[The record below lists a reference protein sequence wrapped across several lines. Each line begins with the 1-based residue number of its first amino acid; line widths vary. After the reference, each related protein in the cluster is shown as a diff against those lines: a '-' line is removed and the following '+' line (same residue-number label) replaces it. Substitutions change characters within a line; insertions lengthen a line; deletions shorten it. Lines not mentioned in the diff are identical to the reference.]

1 VEGVIQLIDTVLGG
15 AVIALL
21 VGLLL
26 GLEREHAKK
35 PDEALFAGVRTFPI
49 LSISGYLGAL
59 AARHG
64 APLVL
69 PAVILGIG
77 ALGVASY
84 LRSPD
89 ENAGATTE
97 ATAIA
102 APLVGALIL
111 WTGPLPAASIGVLLT
126 VLLTLKAPLHRFAGA
141 ISREEILAILK
152 FAVVAVVLVPLLP
165 AEPLGPYGAL
175 VPRHLGIVVLILSGV
190 SLAGYLMVKLFGG
203 RAGWTL
209 AGILGG
215 LVSSTAVT
223 LSFAGKA
230 RGAPGLSRVLG
241 LGIVAASTVLYL
253 RGLVVVALL
262 DRTLA
267 AHLAPW
273 LLALFALGTAF
284 VLLRWREKGGRE
296 PEAMELG
303 NPVELSHAFG
313 LVVLFAVILV
323 GARAAQETLGTAGL
337 WAVGAVAGLVDVDSV
352 AVAASRLRQQGHA
365 TEAVAG
371 GAFLIATVSN
381 LLVKGAAAALVGGR
395 ELARVVLPAFA
406 ALAGATA
413 VLLLLSF

>member
-1 VEGVIQLIDTVLGG
+1 MEGVTGLLNTVLGG

-26 GLEREHAKK
+26 GLEREHAKR
-35 PDEALFAGVRTFPI
+35 PDEGLFAGVRTFPI
-49 LSISGYLGAL
+49 LSLSGYLGAL
-59 AARHG
+59 AAQNG
-64 APLVL
+64 VPLVL

-89 ENAGATTE
+89 QSAGATTE

-102 APLVGALIL
+102 APLAGALVL
-111 WTGPLPAASIGVLLT
+111 WAGPLPAASVGVLLT
-126 VLLTLKAPLHRFAGA
+126 LLLTLKAPLHRFAGS
-141 ISREEILAILK
+141 ISEGEILSILK
-152 FAVVAVVLVPLLP
+152 FGVVAVILVPLLP
-165 AEPLGPYGAL
+165 AEPVGPFGAL

-190 SLAGYLMVKLFGG
+190 SLAGYLLVKLFGG

-209 AGILGG
+209 AGVLGG

-223 LSFAGKA
+223 LSFAGRA
-230 RGAPGLSRVLG
+230 RGAEGMSRVLG

-253 RGLVVVALL
+253 RALVVIGLL
-262 DRTLA
+262 DRPLA
-267 AHLAPW
+267 AHLAPR
-273 LLALFALGTAF
+273 LLGLFALGAAF
-284 VLLRWREKGGRE
+284 VLWRWREKGGRE

-323 GARAAQETLGTAGL
+323 GSRAAQETLGTGGL
-337 WAVGAVAGLVDVDSV
+337 WAVGAVAGLMDVDSV
-352 AVAASRLRQQGHA
+352 AVAASRLRQQGHVPS
-365 TEAVAG
+365 AVAG

-381 LLVKGAAAALVGGR
+381 LLVKGTAVALVGGR
-395 ELARVVLPAFA
+395 ELARAVLPAFGVLA
-406 ALAGATA
+406 AATGA
-413 VLLLLSF
+413 LLLLSF